1 MSIVHTTARRQFF
14 EEGICPA
21 DLPPKIVESWLR
33 CQQQGCADAAIE
45 RLGKAD
51 LQGALADNAQMLRV
65 ALPELDGLY
74 EQVLGTQSVVLL
86 TDASGLILNTTGNP
100 QFMKKAEQVALLPG
114 VSWDEVTKG
123 TNAIGTAL
131 ALRESVEVRGGEHF
145 LAQNMGIS
153 CSAAPIFAPNGRL
166 AGVLNVS
173 GDARLH
179 HLHALGLVRLAAQQ
193 IEHRWLGLASDE
205 HWLMRLH
212 PRAELL
218 GSPREGVLGFAGA
231 TLIAANRVALH
242 WLGLTWEDLGRCS
255 FSELFDG
262 SLQAMPQPRM
272 IYSQRGQ
279 HFYLTITPPKTR
291 AAAKPAI
298 SHEVVPPF
306 QKQLDK
312 AVRVLNAG
320 VAVLLQGE
328 TGSGKEVFA
337 RALHAASQRSK
348 GPFVAINC
356 AALPES
362 LIESELF
369 GYEEGAFTGAKRKG
383 SMGKLREANGG
394 VLLLDEIGDMPLLM
408 QARLLRVLQER
419 EVTPLG
425 ASQPYKVDF
434 SVVCASHRDLPGM
447 VAAGEFRADLFYRLQ
462 DFIVHL
468 PPLREHAD
476 LLGFIASLWQESSGA
491 ARGVI
496 LGDDLMASLVRYP
509 WPGNVRQLLS
519 LLKTLL
525 ALSDDGACLTY
536 ADLPEEYQMPV
547 ISEASS
553 LASSSHELIENT
565 IARFEGNLSK
575 AAAALGVAR
584 STLYRRRFKAG

>member
-1 MSIVHTTARRQFF
+1 MLPVSKLRSANIKRHA
-14 EEGICPA
+14 A
-21 DLPPKIVESWLR
+21 DLTEQHI
-33 CQQQGCADAAIE
+33 A
-45 RLGKAD
+45 
-51 LQGALADNAQMLRV
+51 V
-65 ALPELDGLY
+65 A
-74 EQVLGTQSVVLL
+74 
-86 TDASGLILNTTGNP
+86 N
-100 QFMKKAEQVALLPG
+100 
-114 VSWDEVTKG
+114 
-123 TNAIGTAL
+123 
-131 ALRESVEVRGGEHF
+131 
-145 LAQNMGIS
+145 
-153 CSAAPIFAPNGRL
+153 
-166 AGVLNVS
+166 
-173 GDARLH
+173 
-179 HLHALGLVRLAAQQ
+179 
-193 IEHRWLGLASDE
+193 DE

-218 GSPREGVLGFAGA
+218 GSPREGVLCFAGD

-255 FSELFDG
+255 FAELFDG

-272 IYSQRGQ
+272 IYSQSGQ

-298 SHEVVPPF
+298 SPEVVPPF

-383 SMGKLREANGG
+383 SVGKLREANGG

-425 ASQPYKVDF
+425 GSQPYKVDF

-476 LLGFIASLWQESSGA
+476 LPGFIASLWQESGGA
-491 ARGVI
+491 ARGV
-496 LGDDLMASLVRYP
+496 LLADDLMASLVRYP

-525 ALSDDGACLTY
+525 ALSDNGACLTY

-547 ISEASS
+547 MSEASS